1 MNQLFWEIVGWLGY
15 LQRTAVV
22 AQVLL
27 ILGLSVGWHLSNPQR
42 RFESLHPALR
52 LLVAPIA
59 MLFIAWLIELPGGKT
74 GLVSYAGLCWL
85 GWNLLNLLN
94 QLLQLLLPTSSVHQL
109 ESRLLRPLFL
119 VLVGLNL
126 ISKFDNPADLGVI
139 KLGSLFGEI
148 LTVNNLV
155 VALLVTYLLLVG
167 TKLPA
172 AGLAWMLQKL
182 LSCSDSSRKALE
194 LIVRYVV
201 VGIGITAVGFH
212 IGLNSTAL
220 VAIAGGLSV
229 GLGFG
234 IKEVFSNF
242 ISGIWLLFE
251 GSVRPG
257 EILMVD
263 GDPCE
268 VRKLGLRATL
278 LWRDRDNAELL
289 IPNQMFFTAQATS
302 YTATDRMR
310 RSEIRVGAAY
320 RHDPQ
325 LVLKLLEQ
333 TALNVP
339 RVLNHPAPRALQVHY
354 GDSAIEYSLRYW
366 ISDPM
371 NNIGIVSEVNQA
383 IWTAFKREGIE
394 IPFPQQVNT
403 VREIPPFRSEP
414 DAGDNPP
421 VSLR

>member
-1 MNQLFWEIVGWLGY
+1 MSQLLWEILGWLGY
-15 LQRTAVV
+15 LQRSAVV

-27 ILGLSVGWHLSNPQR
+27 IAGLSVGWRLINPQR
-42 RFESLHPALR
+42 RLENLYPALR

-59 MLFIAWLIELPGGKT
+59 MLLIAWLIELPGGTT

-94 QLLQLLLPTSSVHQL
+94 QLLQLLLPASSIHQL

-155 VALLVTYLLLVG
+155 IAMVVTYLLLVG

-172 AGLAWMLQKL
+172 AGVAWVLQKL
-182 LSCSDSSRKALE
+182 FGCSNSSRKALE
-194 LIVRYVV
+194 LIIRYVV
-201 VGIGITAVGFH
+201 VGIGFTAVGFH

-414 DAGDNPP
+414 GAGDNPP

>member
-15 LQRTAVV
+15 LQRSAVV

-126 ISKFDNPADLGVI
+126 ISKFDNPADLSVI

-333 TALNVP
+333 TALSVP

-354 GDSAIEYSLRYW
+354 GDSSIEYSLRYW

-383 IWTAFKREGIE
+383 IWTAFKRDGIE

-403 VREIPPFRSEP
+403 VREIPAFRNEP
-414 DAGDNPP
+414 SAGDNPP

>member
-1 MNQLFWEIVGWLGY
+1 MNQLFWEILGWLGY
-15 LQRTAVV
+15 LQRSAVV

-27 ILGLSVGWHLSNPQR
+27 ILGLSVGWHLSSPQQR
-42 RFESLHPALR
+42 LENLHPALR

-59 MLFIAWLIELPGGKT
+59 MLFIAWLIVLPGGKS

-94 QLLQLLLPTSSVHQL
+94 QLLQRLLPASSVHQL

-182 LSCSDSSRKALE
+182 LNCSDSSRKALE

-339 RVLNHPAPRALQVHY
+339 RVLNHPAPKALQVHY

-414 DAGDNPP
+414 GAGDNPP

>member
-15 LQRTAVV
+15 LQRSAVV

-27 ILGLSVGWHLSNPQR
+27 ILGLTVGWHLSNPQR
-42 RFESLHPALR
+42 RFEGLHPALR

-119 VLVGLNL
+119 LLVGLNL

-333 TALNVP
+333 TALSVP

>member
-15 LQRTAVV
+15 LQRSAVV

-119 VLVGLNL
+119 LLVGLNL

-302 YTATDRMR
+302 
-310 RSEIRVGAAY
+310 
-320 RHDPQ
+320 
-325 LVLKLLEQ
+325 
-333 TALNVP
+333 
-339 RVLNHPAPRALQVHY
+339 
-354 GDSAIEYSLRYW
+354 
-366 ISDPM
+366 
-371 NNIGIVSEVNQA
+371 
-383 IWTAFKREGIE
+383 
-394 IPFPQQVNT
+394 
-403 VREIPPFRSEP
+403 
-414 DAGDNPP
+414 
-421 VSLR
+421 

>member
-1 MNQLFWEIVGWLGY
+1 MKQLLWEILGWLGY
-15 LQRTAVV
+15 LQRSGVV

-27 ILGLSVGWHLSNPQR
+27 ILGLGMGWHLSNPQQR
-42 RFESLHPALR
+42 LRSLNPALR

-59 MLFIAWLIELPGGKT
+59 MLLIAWLIELAGGKT
-74 GLVSYAGLCWL
+74 GLVNYAGLCWL
-85 GWNLLNLLN
+85 GWNLLNLLKR
-94 QLLQLLLPTSSVHQL
+94 LLLLLLPASSIHEL

-119 VLVGLNL
+119 VLVSLNL

-139 KLGSLFGEI
+139 KLGSLFGET

-155 VALLVTYLLLVG
+155 IAILVTYLLLVG

-172 AGLAWMLQKL
+172 AGMAWILQKL
-182 LSCSDSSRKALE
+182 ISCSDSSRKALE
-194 LIVRYVV
+194 LIIRYVV

-289 IPNQMFFTAQATS
+289 IPNQMFFTAQATTF
-302 YTATDRMR
+302 TATDRMR

-325 LVLKLLEQ
+325 VVLKLLEQ
-333 TALNVP
+333 TALSVS
-339 RVLNHPAPRALQVHY
+339 RVLKNPAPRALQLHY

-371 NNIGIVSEVNQA
+371 SNIGIVSEVNQA
-383 IWTAFKREGIE
+383 IWAAFKREGIE

-403 VREIPPFRSEP
+403 VREIPPLRSEP
-414 DAGDNPP
+414 GAGDNPP
-421 VSLR
+421 ESLH

>member
-1 MNQLFWEIVGWLGY
+1 MNQLFWEILGWLGY
-15 LQRTAVV
+15 LQRSAVV

-59 MLFIAWLIELPGGKT
+59 MLLIAWLIELPGGKT

-85 GWNLLNLLN
+85 GWNLLKLLN
-94 QLLQLLLPTSSVHQL
+94 QLLQRLLPVSSIHQL

-333 TALNVP
+333 TALSVP

-354 GDSAIEYSLRYW
+354 GDSAINYSLRYW

-371 NNIGIVSEVNQA
+371 SNIGIVSEVNQA

-403 VREIPPFRSEP
+403 VREIPAFRNEP
-414 DAGDNPP
+414 SAGDNPP

>member
-27 ILGLSVGWHLSNPQR
+27 ILGLTVGWHLSNPQR

-119 VLVGLNL
+119 LLVGLNL

-139 KLGSLFGEI
+139 KLGSLFGEF

-333 TALNVP
+333 TALSVP

-383 IWTAFKREGIE
+383 IWTAFKRDGIE

-403 VREIPPFRSEP
+403 VREIPAFRSEP
-414 DAGDNPP
+414 GAGDNPP

>member
-27 ILGLSVGWHLSNPQR
+27 ILGLTVGWHLSNPQR

-94 QLLQLLLPTSSVHQL
+94 QLLQRLLPVSSIHQL

-302 YTATDRMR
+302 YTASDRMR

-333 TALNVP
+333 TALSVP

-383 IWTAFKREGIE
+383 IWTAFKRDGIE

-403 VREIPPFRSEP
+403 VREIPAFRSEP
-414 DAGDNPP
+414 GAGDNPP

>member
-15 LQRTAVV
+15 LQRSAVV

-333 TALNVP
+333 TALSVP

-383 IWTAFKREGIE
+383 IWTAFKRDGIE

-414 DAGDNPP
+414 SAGDNPP

>member
-1 MNQLFWEIVGWLGY
+1 MSQLFWEIIGWLGY
-15 LQRTAVV
+15 LQRSAVV

-289 IPNQMFFTAQATS
+289 IPNQMFFTAQATTF
-302 YTATDRMR
+302 TATDRMR

-325 LVLKLLEQ
+325 VVLKLLEQ
-333 TALNVP
+333 TALSVS
-339 RVLNHPAPRALQVHY
+339 RVLKNPAPRALQLHY

-371 NNIGIVSEVNQA
+371 SNIGIVSEVNQA
-383 IWTAFKREGIE
+383 IWAAFKREGIE

-403 VREIPPFRSEP
+403 VREIPPLRSEP
-414 DAGDNPP
+414 GAGDNPP
-421 VSLR
+421 ESLH

>member
-1 MNQLFWEIVGWLGY
+1 MSQLFWEILGWLGY
-15 LQRTAVV
+15 LQRSAVV

-27 ILGLSVGWHLSNPQR
+27 IIGLSMGWHLINPER
-42 RFESLHPALR
+42 RLESLHPALR

-59 MLFIAWLIELPGGKT
+59 MLLIAWLIELPGGKS

-94 QLLQLLLPTSSVHQL
+94 QLLQLLLPASSVHQL

-148 LTVNNLV
+148 LTVNNLI

-182 LSCSDSSRKALE
+182 LNCSDSSRKALE

-310 RSEIRVGAAY
+310 RSEIRVGVAY
-320 RHDPQ
+320 RHEPQ

-333 TALNVP
+333 TALGVP
-339 RVLNHPAPRALQVHY
+339 RVLNDPAPRALQVHY

-383 IWTAFKREGIE
+383 IWAAFKREGIE

>member
-333 TALNVP
+333 TALSVP

-403 VREIPPFRSEP
+403 VREIPAFRSEP
-414 DAGDNPP
+414 GAGDNPP

>member
-27 ILGLSVGWHLSNPQR
+27 ILGLTVGWHLSNPQR

-119 VLVGLNL
+119 LLVGLNL

-383 IWTAFKREGIE
+383 IWTAFKRDGIE

-403 VREIPPFRSEP
+403 VREIPAFRNEP
-414 DAGDNPP
+414 SAGDNPP

>member
-1 MNQLFWEIVGWLGY
+1 MNQLFWEILGWLGY
-15 LQRTAVV
+15 LQRSAVV

-27 ILGLSVGWHLSNPQR
+27 IIGLSMGWHLINPER
-42 RFESLHPALR
+42 RLESLHPALR

-59 MLFIAWLIELPGGKT
+59 MLLIAWLIELPGGKT

-94 QLLQLLLPTSSVHQL
+94 QLLQRLLPVSSIHQL

-172 AGLAWMLQKL
+172 AGLAWILQKL
-182 LSCSDSSRKALE
+182 LGCSDSSRKALE

-310 RSEIRVGAAY
+310 RSEIRVGVAY
-320 RHDPQ
+320 RHEPQ

-333 TALNVP
+333 TALGVP
-339 RVLNHPAPRALQVHY
+339 RVLNDPAPRALQVHY
-354 GDSAIEYSLRYW
+354 GDSAIDYSLRYW

>member
-1 MNQLFWEIVGWLGY
+1 MNQLFWEILGWLGY
-15 LQRTAVV
+15 LQRSAVV

-27 ILGLSVGWHLSNPQR
+27 ILGLSVGWRLTNPQR

-119 VLVGLNL
+119 LLVGLNL

-333 TALNVP
+333 TALSVP
-339 RVLNHPAPRALQVHY
+339 RVLNHPAPKALQVHY

-383 IWTAFKREGIE
+383 IWTAFKRDGIE

-403 VREIPPFRSEP
+403 VREIPAFRNEP
-414 DAGDNPP
+414 SAGDNPP

>member
-1 MNQLFWEIVGWLGY
+1 MNQLFWEILGWLGY
-15 LQRTAVV
+15 LQRSAVV

-27 ILGLSVGWHLSNPQR
+27 ILGLTVGWHLSNPQQR
-42 RFESLHPALR
+42 LENLHPALR

-59 MLFIAWLIELPGGKT
+59 MLCIAWLIVLPGGKS

-94 QLLQLLLPTSSVHQL
+94 QLLQRLLPVSSVHQL

-310 RSEIRVGAAY
+310 RSEIRIGAAY

-333 TALNVP
+333 TALSVP

-383 IWTAFKREGIE
+383 IWTAFEREGIE

-403 VREIPPFRSEP
+403 VREIPAFRSEP
-414 DAGDNPP
+414 GAGDNPP

>member
-1 MNQLFWEIVGWLGY
+1 MNQLFWEILGWLGY
-15 LQRTAVV
+15 LQRSAVV

-27 ILGLSVGWHLSNPQR
+27 IIGLSMGWHLINPER
-42 RFESLHPALR
+42 RLESLHPALR

-59 MLFIAWLIELPGGKT
+59 MLLIAWLIELPGGKT

-94 QLLQLLLPTSSVHQL
+94 QLLQRLLPVSSIHQL

-172 AGLAWMLQKL
+172 AGLAWILQKL
-182 LSCSDSSRKALE
+182 LGCSDSSRKALE

-333 TALNVP
+333 TALSVP

-383 IWTAFKREGIE
+383 IWTAFKRDGIE

-403 VREIPPFRSEP
+403 VREIPAFRNEP
-414 DAGDNPP
+414 SAGDNPP

>member
-1 MNQLFWEIVGWLGY
+1 MNQLFWEILGWLGY
-15 LQRTAVV
+15 LQRSTVV

-27 ILGLSVGWHLSNPQR
+27 IIGLSVGWHLMKPER
-42 RFESLHPALR
+42 RLGSLHPALR
-52 LLVAPIA
+52 SLVAPTA
-59 MLFIAWLIELPGGKT
+59 MLLIAWLIAIPGGKT

-94 QLLQLLLPTSSVHQL
+94 QLLLRLLPASSIHQL

-119 VLVGLNL
+119 ILVGLNL

-155 VALLVTYLLLVG
+155 VAMLVTYLLLVG

-172 AGLAWMLQKL
+172 AGLAWILQKL
-182 LSCSDSSRKALE
+182 LSCSHSSRKALE
-194 LIVRYVV
+194 LIIRYVV

-289 IPNQMFFTAQATS
+289 IPNQMFFTSQATS

-310 RSEIRVGAAY
+310 RSEVRVGAAY

-325 LVLKLLEQ
+325 QVLKLLEQ
-333 TALNVP
+333 TALSVP
-339 RVLNHPAPRALQVHY
+339 RVLNDPAPRALQVHY
-354 GDSAIEYSLRYW
+354 GDSAIQYSLRYW

-371 NNIGIVSEVNQA
+371 HNIGIVSEVNQA
-383 IWTAFKREGIE
+383 IWTAFKREGVE
-394 IPFPQQVNT
+394 IPFPQRVNT
-403 VREIPPFRSEP
+403 VREIPAIRTEP
-414 DAGDNPP
+414 GGGDTPHG
-421 VSLR
+421 SLH

>member
-15 LQRTAVV
+15 LQRSAVV

-119 VLVGLNL
+119 LLVGLNL

-333 TALNVP
+333 TALSVP

-383 IWTAFKREGIE
+383 IWTAFKRDGIE

-403 VREIPPFRSEP
+403 VREIPAFRSEP
-414 DAGDNPP
+414 SAGDNPP

>member
-1 MNQLFWEIVGWLGY
+1 MNQLFWEILGWLGY
-15 LQRTAVV
+15 LQRSAVV

-27 ILGLSVGWHLSNPQR
+27 ILGLSVGWHLSSPQQR
-42 RFESLHPALR
+42 LENLHPALR

-59 MLFIAWLIELPGGKT
+59 MLFIAWLIVLPGGKS

-94 QLLQLLLPTSSVHQL
+94 QLLQRLLPASSVHQL

-333 TALNVP
+333 TALSVP

-383 IWTAFKREGIE
+383 IWTAFKRDGIE

-403 VREIPPFRSEP
+403 VREIPAFRSEP
-414 DAGDNPP
+414 GAGDNPP

>member
-1 MNQLFWEIVGWLGY
+1 MNQLFWEILGWLGY
-15 LQRTAVV
+15 LQRSAVV

-27 ILGLSVGWHLSNPQR
+27 ILGLSVGWHLSNPQQR
-42 RFESLHPALR
+42 LENLHPALR

-59 MLFIAWLIELPGGKT
+59 MLFIAWLIVLPGGKS

-94 QLLQLLLPTSSVHQL
+94 QLLQRLLPASSVHQL

-182 LSCSDSSRKALE
+182 LNCSDSSRKALE

-403 VREIPPFRSEP
+403 LREIPPFRSEP
-414 DAGDNPP
+414 GAGDNPP

>member
-15 LQRTAVV
+15 LQRSAVV

-27 ILGLSVGWHLSNPQR
+27 ILGLSVGWHLSNPLR
-42 RFESLHPALR
+42 RLENLHPALR

-59 MLFIAWLIELPGGKT
+59 MLLIAWLIELPGGKT

-94 QLLQLLLPTSSVHQL
+94 QLLQRLLPASSVHQL

-182 LSCSDSSRKALE
+182 LNCSDSSRKALE
-194 LIVRYVV
+194 LIVRYGV
-201 VGIGITAVGFH
+201 VGMGITAGGVH

-333 TALNVP
+333 TALSVP

-414 DAGDNPP
+414 GAGDNPP

>member
-1 MNQLFWEIVGWLGY
+1 MNQLFWEILGWLGY
-15 LQRTAVV
+15 LQRGAVV

-27 ILGLSVGWHLSNPQR
+27 ILGLSMGWHLFNPQR
-42 RFESLHPALR
+42 RLESLHPALR

-59 MLFIAWLIELPGGKT
+59 ILMIAWLIELPGGKT

-94 QLLQLLLPTSSVHQL
+94 QLLQQLLPVSSIHQL

-172 AGLAWMLQKL
+172 AGLAWILQKL
-182 LSCSDSSRKALE
+182 LGCSDSSRKALE

-333 TALNVP
+333 TALGVP
-339 RVLNHPAPRALQVHY
+339 RVLNDPAPRALQVHY

-403 VREIPPFRSEP
+403 VREIPPFRSEQ
-414 DAGDNPP
+414 DAEDNPP

>member
-15 LQRTAVV
+15 LQRSAVV

-42 RFESLHPALR
+42 RIENLHPALR

-59 MLFIAWLIELPGGKT
+59 MLFIAWLIELPGGKS

-119 VLVGLNL
+119 LLVGLNL

-333 TALNVP
+333 TALSVP

-403 VREIPPFRSEP
+403 VREIPAFRSEP
-414 DAGDNPP
+414 GAGDNPP

>member
-1 MNQLFWEIVGWLGY
+1 MSLLLWEILGWLGY
-15 LQRTAVV
+15 LQRSAVV

-27 ILGLSVGWHLSNPQR
+27 ILGLSVGWPLISSQQLIR
-42 RFESLHPALR
+42 GLHPALR
-52 LLVAPIA
+52 LLVAPVA
-59 MLFIAWLIELPGGKT
+59 MLLIAWLIELAGGKT
-74 GLVSYAGLCWL
+74 GLVSYSGLCWL
-85 GWNLLNLLN
+85 GWNLINLLN
-94 QLLQLLLPTSSVHQL
+94 RLLLLFIPAPVIHEL

-139 KLGSLFGEI
+139 KLGNLFGET
-148 LTVNNLV
+148 LTVNNLFIAMMV
-155 VALLVTYLLLVG
+155 SYLLLVG

-172 AGLAWMLQKL
+172 AGVAWFLQKL
-182 LSCSDSSRKALE
+182 LRCSDSSRKALE
-194 LIVRYVV
+194 LIIRYVV
-201 VGIGITAVGFH
+201 IGIGITAVGFH

-310 RSEIRVGAAY
+310 RSEVRVGAAY

-325 LVLKLLEQ
+325 VVLKLLEQ
-333 TALNVP
+333 TALSVP
-339 RVLNHPAPRALQVHY
+339 RVLKNPAPKALQVQY
-354 GDSAIEYSLRYW
+354 GDSAIEYAVRYW

-371 NNIGIVSEVNQA
+371 SNIGIVSEVNQA

-403 VREIPPFRSEP
+403 VREIPPLRS
-414 DAGDNPP
+414 AGVGDNPH
-421 VSLR
+421 VSLH

>member
-1 MNQLFWEIVGWLGY
+1 M
-15 LQRTAVV
+15 
-22 AQVLL
+22 
-27 ILGLSVGWHLSNPQR
+27 
-42 RFESLHPALR
+42 
-52 LLVAPIA
+52 
-59 MLFIAWLIELPGGKT
+59 
-74 GLVSYAGLCWL
+74 
-85 GWNLLNLLN
+85 
-94 QLLQLLLPTSSVHQL
+94 
-109 ESRLLRPLFL
+109 
-119 VLVGLNL
+119 
-126 ISKFDNPADLGVI
+126 
-139 KLGSLFGEI
+139 
-148 LTVNNLV
+148 
-155 VALLVTYLLLVG
+155 
-167 TKLPA
+167 
-172 AGLAWMLQKL
+172 
-182 LSCSDSSRKALE
+182 
-194 LIVRYVV
+194 V

-289 IPNQMFFTAQATS
+289 IPNQMFFTAQATTF
-302 YTATDRMR
+302 TATDRMR

-325 LVLKLLEQ
+325 VVLKLLEQ
-333 TALNVP
+333 TALSVS
-339 RVLNHPAPRALQVHY
+339 RVLKNPAPRALQLHY

-371 NNIGIVSEVNQA
+371 SNIGIVSEVNQA
-383 IWTAFKREGIE
+383 IWAAFKREGIE

-403 VREIPPFRSEP
+403 VREIPPLRSEP
-414 DAGDNPP
+414 GAGDNPP
-421 VSLR
+421 ESLH

>member
-15 LQRTAVV
+15 LQRSAVV

-182 LSCSDSSRKALE
+182 LNCSDSSRKALE

-333 TALNVP
+333 TALSVP
-339 RVLNHPAPRALQVHY
+339 RVLNHPAPKALQVHY

-371 NNIGIVSEVNQA
+371 NNIGIVSEVNQV